1 MEEGG
6 WKGTGLHGQWEEG
19 ARWCWHAASSSGV
32 CLATRRSRAICGG
45 TWFDFFSAA
54 TMGALRRGKGAQ
66 RARGT
71 AVHHRDVPWVS
82 MPISSASEAV
92 NETTEEGFEGLDM
105 TGDDFLGLQA
115 AEGFDVVYETDPT
128 SKNKRMRIVKVD
140 DHRKKKDARKEPR
153 VPAQSDKSHP
163 ATKAEPS
170 ADEDD
175 VQAGMPE
182 KPAAKRKAKRHE
194 AILDDLDVGKALQMA
209 REQELLLDDDAGDDG
224 KEAAEAALPGWASLP
239 LHPRL
244 KLALSK
250 LNFQQPTH
258 VQAQAIP
265 PSMGVDGAPRDV
277 VGIAQTGSGKTLAY
291 GLPILHYILENSENS
306 TEAERPLDA
315 LVLAP
320 TRELALQVT
329 AHLQALTEAGGRFAN
344 VAAVCGGMSV
354 QKQQRVLRQHGG
366 SHIIVATPGR
376 LWDMLKHDDALALRV
391 RRARFLVIDEAD
403 RMVEAGHFAEMDAI
417 LGMVRRTKGA
427 VVDANEEMQ
436 TFVYSATM
444 AKALQTNLKKANWR
458 KKQRQSQPSN
468 TLDDLLARV
477 DFRDA
482 EPLVVE
488 LVPER
493 HVADTLWET
502 KVECVGKDKDS
513 YLYYILL
520 RYPGRTLVFLNA
532 IDGVRRLV
540 PLLTTLGIA
549 AFPLHGQLQQQQRLK
564 NLDRFRK
571 TPNCVL
577 LATDVAARGI
587 DIQGVDHVVHF
598 QLPRS
603 ADTYVHRAGR
613 TARAGHI
620 GVSIALIEPSEMRLW
635 HNIWQAL
642 QRADTVA
649 ALPVEYAFMNPIR
662 ERLAVAKEIDRLTHV
677 QTKASH
683 DDAWLRQLAV
693 DAELDYESDASDP
706 DADHVGR
713 KRKRHAS
720 PPGLA
725 RLKQQ
730 LAEMLARPLRA
741 RGVSQKYITSGSRPE
756 FVQTMLAGDSTYRK
770 LTPDVPQMIG
780 LRNSTIH
787 ADMAAAKKPSK

>member
-1 MEEGG
+1 
-6 WKGTGLHGQWEEG
+6 
-19 ARWCWHAASSSGV
+19 
-32 CLATRRSRAICGG
+32 
-45 TWFDFFSAA
+45 
-54 TMGALRRGKGAQ
+54 MGPQRRGQGGK

-71 AVHHRDVPWVS
+71 PVHHRDVPWVS

-92 NETTEEGFEGLDM
+92 NETTDEGFEGLDM
-105 TGDDFLGLQA
+105 TGDDFLGLQT
-115 AEGFDVVYETDPT
+115 AEGFDVVYETDAT
-128 SKNKRMRIVKVD
+128 GKNKRMRIVKVGD
-140 DHRKKKDARKEPR
+140 RRSKETPSAQAQKTKKKSQSASQTKE
-153 VPAQSDKSHP
+153 S
-163 ATKAEPS
+163 
-170 ADEDD
+170 
-175 VQAGMPE
+175 
-182 KPAAKRKAKRHE
+182 PAAEDEAQAREPDMPTEPVSKKKAKRTD
-194 AILDDLDVGKALQMA
+194 ASLDDIDVGVALQMA
-209 REQELLLDDDAGDDG
+209 REQDLLLDDDAGDDG

-250 LNFQQPTH
+250 LQFSKPTH

-265 PSMGVDGAPRDV
+265 PSMGLDGAPRDV

-291 GLPILHYILENSENS
+291 GLPILHYILENSADS
-306 TEAERPLDA
+306 MDAERPLDA
-315 LVLAP
+315 LILAP

-329 AHLQALTEAGGRFAN
+329 THLQAVTEAGGRFAN

-354 QKQQRVLRQHGG
+354 QKQQRVLLQHGG
-366 SHIIVATPGR
+366 AHVVVATPGR
-376 LWDMLKHDDALALRV
+376 LWDMLKHDDAFALRV
-391 RRARFLVIDEAD
+391 RRSRFLVIDEAD

-417 LGMVRRTKGA
+417 LGMVCRTKGA
-427 VVDANEEMQ
+427 IVDANEEMQ

-444 AKALQTNLKKANWR
+444 AKALQTNLKKAHWR
-458 KKQRQSQPSN
+458 KKQRRSQPSN

-502 KVECVGKDKDS
+502 KVECIGKDKDV

-540 PLLTTLGIA
+540 PLLTTLGMA

-635 HNIWQAL
+635 HDIWQAL

-662 ERLAVAKEIDRLTHV
+662 ERLTVAKEIDRLTHM
-677 QTKASH
+677 QSKASH
-683 DDAWLRQLAV
+683 DDAWLRQLAK

-706 DADHVGR
+706 DADHAGR
-713 KRKRHAS
+713 KRKRHAQ
-720 PPGLA
+720 PQGLA

-730 LAEMLARPLRA
+730 LADMLARPLSA

-756 FVQTMLAGDSTYRK
+756 FVQTMLAGDSTYIF

-787 ADMAAAKKPSK
+787 ADMAAAEKPSM